1 MLKQIIFIIISLNII
16 EARRSMPDMSKQ
28 FKQIKNNCNKYAINV
43 SNIYN
48 NIENTTYCKSYF
60 NNNTFYDIKYIK
72 NCTNDIVLNNFIKVR
87 YECIK
92 MNNDSLSSGIII
104 SLLMWIIIPLCF
116 QKERKYERRYYKKI
130 KIIDY

>member
-16 EARRSMPDMSKQ
+16 EAKRSMPDMSKQ
-28 FKQIKNNCNKYAINV
+28 FKQIKNNCNKYVTNV

-48 NIENTTYCKSYF
+48 NIENTTYF
-60 NNNTFYDIKYIK
+60 NNNIFYDMLYIK

-92 MNNDSLSSGIII
+92 MNNDILSSGIII
-104 SLLMWIIIPLCF
+104 SLLMWIIIPLCC
-116 QKERKYERRYYKKI
+116 QKEREYERRY
-130 KIIDY
+130 